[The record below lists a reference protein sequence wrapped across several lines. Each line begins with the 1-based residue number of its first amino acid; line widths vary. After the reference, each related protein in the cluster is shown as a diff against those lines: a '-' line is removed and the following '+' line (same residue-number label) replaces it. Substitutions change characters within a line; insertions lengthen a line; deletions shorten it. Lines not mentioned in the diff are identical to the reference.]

1 MKLSFTA
8 ILVYVLHSGCV
19 GRLNMGHIERD
30 GKGGVNVFG
39 PERTINEYIS
49 GTNLRSWCVVGMDRR
64 PITGW
69 CSVLPEDRS
78 LILTAGMAF

>member
-49 GTNLRSWCVVGMDRR
+49 GTNLRSWCVVGWTAVQSLAGAR
-64 PITGW
+64 
-69 CSVLPEDRS
+69 CSPKTVH
-78 LILTAGMAF
+78 